1 MSEND
6 YIYAQDCA
14 SVDDIISH
22 LVDCDSLFTPP
33 LSSRVN
39 ITEYAKKIHLNASS
53 HECWF
58 GSTLIALIAFY
69 KNSQDIGPAYITS
82 VSVCAAHHGKGIAES
97 LLKEAL
103 TNMSG
108 INIKQVTL
116 EVSEDSYKPIS
127 LYKKL
132 GFITESLDN
141 GVITMSLD
149 LLTYKGEI

>member
-39 ITEYAKKIHLNASS
+39 ITEYAKKIHLNAIS

-69 KNSQDIGPAYITS
+69 QNLKDTGPAYITS
-82 VSVCAAHHGKGIAES
+82 VSVCDAHHGKGIAES

-103 TNMSG
+103 TNMSEK
-108 INIKQVTL
+108 NLKQVKL
-116 EVSEDSYKPIS
+116 EVSEGSYKPIS

-132 GFITESLDN
+132 GFITESLNN
-141 GVITMSLD
+141 GVIIMSLD
-149 LLTYKGEI
+149 LLTYTGEK

>member
-1 MSEND
+1 MSENY
-6 YIYAQDCA
+6 YIYDQDCA

-39 ITEYAKKIHLNASS
+39 ITEYAEKIHLNAIS

-69 KNSQDIGPAYITS
+69 QNLQDTGLAYITS
-82 VSVCAAHHGKGIAES
+82 VSVCTAHQGKGIAES

-103 TNMSG
+103 TNMSDK
-108 INIKQVTL
+108 NLKRVTL
-116 EVSEDSYKPIS
+116 EVSEDSHKPIS

-132 GFITESLDN
+132 GFITESLNN

-149 LLTYKGEI
+149 LLTYRGEK